1 MGVKGRNYDELTRAI
16 IDNDDIDNDDG
27 WREEALAMQI
37 GT

>member
-16 IDNDDIDNDDG
+16 IDNDDR